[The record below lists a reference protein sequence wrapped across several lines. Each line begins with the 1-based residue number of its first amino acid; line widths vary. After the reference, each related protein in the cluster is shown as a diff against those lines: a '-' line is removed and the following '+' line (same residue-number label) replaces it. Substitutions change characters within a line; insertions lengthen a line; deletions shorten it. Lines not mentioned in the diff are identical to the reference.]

1 MNPVKFISIEGPIG
15 VGKTSLAQKMAD
27 RLGGDAILEQPE
39 SNPFLKSFYLD
50 KKNSA
55 LATQLF
61 FLFQRAQQLEA
72 INSSDMFSTLK
83 VSDFIVQKDKLF
95 AELTLTSDEIKL
107 YNKIYDSLE
116 IIPPKPDLV
125 IYLQAPPNV
134 LLARI
139 NNRGADYEKKI
150 SLDYLDRLCKIYAQ
164 FFYHY
169 DESPMLI
176 VNASSIDPISREH
189 HFEALL
195 GEIEKIKFGRHFF
208 NPSLES
214 IA

>member
-1 MNPVKFISIEGPIG
+1 MNPLKFISIEGPIG
-15 VGKTSLAQKMAD
+15 VGKTSLAQKLAD
-27 RLGGDAILEQPE
+27 RLDGDAVLEQPE

-50 KKNSA
+50 KKNCA
-55 LATQLF
+55 
-61 FLFQRAQQLEA
+61 
-72 INSSDMFSTLK
+72 LK

-125 IYLQAPPNV
+125 IYLQAPPNI

-139 NNRGADYEKKI
+139 NNRGVDYEKKI
-150 SLDYLDRLCKIYAQ
+150 SLDYLDRLCKLYAQ

-169 DESPMLI
+169 NESPMLI
-176 VNASSIDPISREH
+176 VNAASIDPISREH

-195 GEIEKIKFGRHFF
+195 REIEKIEFGRHFF

>member
-1 MNPVKFISIEGPIG
+1 MNPLKFISIEGPIG
-15 VGKTSLAQKMAD
+15 VGKTSLAQKLAD
-27 RLGGDAILEQPE
+27 RLDGDAVLEQPE

-61 FLFQRAQQLEA
+61 FLFQRAQQLEV
-72 INSSDMFSTLK
+72 INNSDMFSALK

-95 AELTLTSDEIKL
+95 AELTLTNDEIKL

-125 IYLQAPPNV
+125 IYLQAPPNI

-139 NNRGADYEKKI
+139 NNRGVDYEKKI
-150 SLDYLDRLCKIYAQ
+150 SLDYLDRLCKLYAQ

-169 DESPMLI
+169 NESPMLI
-176 VNASSIDPISREH
+176 VNAASIDPISREH

-195 GEIEKIKFGRHFF
+195 REIEKIEFGRHFF